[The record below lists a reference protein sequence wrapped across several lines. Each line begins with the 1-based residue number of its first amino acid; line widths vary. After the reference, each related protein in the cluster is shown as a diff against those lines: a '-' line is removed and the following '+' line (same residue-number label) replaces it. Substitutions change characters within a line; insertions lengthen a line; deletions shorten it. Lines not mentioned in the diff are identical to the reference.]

1 MRLGYLPQLGEAP
14 YADEDQADA
23 YRRGVVVGHSF
34 GVHDARSQIATPS
47 LAAVAREI
55 LGGFFAM
62 LGGTALVLYGMR
74 ALDAGAVA
82 QAVAAVVWAC
92 FVLWLWLWRD

>member
-23 YRRGVVVGHSF
+23 YRRGVMIGHSF
-34 GVHDARSQIATPS
+34 GVHDARAQMATPT
-47 LAAVAREI
+47 LAALLRDI

-62 LGGTALVLYGMR
+62 LGGTAVVLWGFR
-74 ALDAGAVA
+74 VLELGTVV
-82 QAVAAVVWAC
+82 QAVSAVVWAT
-92 FVLWLWLWRD
+92 FVLWLWLWND